1 MIEELPTFQTS
12 RLVVRPRSMDDLEA
26 CLAMDRDPEVTRFV
40 AGPWADPAAHR
51 TFVENRIR
59 RSYPSGMGYWSIMA
73 PDFVGW
79 ILLAPLDLA
88 GPEIEIGWRIARVAR
103 GRGYATEAA
112 RCVLDHA
119 LNHTSAAANR
129 GRYRSFQRAITR
141 GCSQA
146 WPVAGTS
153 GALCW
158 AYCLAPCRQLRW
170 RQHEWS
176 TIIDRGRERLVAAW
190 IFGRAKSVA
199 RQFG

>member
-1 MIEELPTFQTS
+1 
-12 RLVVRPRSMDDLEA
+12 MDDLEA

-119 LNHTSAAANR
+119 LNTLR
-129 GRYRSFQRAITR
+129 LPQI
-141 GCSQA
+141 
-146 WPVAGTS
+146 VADIDPSNGPS
-153 GALCW
+153 
-158 AYCLAPCRQLRW
+158 LA
-170 RQHEWS
+170 
-176 TIIDRGRERLVAAW
+176 
-190 IFGRAKSVA
+190 VA
-199 RQFG
+199 RKLGLWQAHPVLYAGRTVSRHVVNSAGGSMSGPPSSTVVASGS